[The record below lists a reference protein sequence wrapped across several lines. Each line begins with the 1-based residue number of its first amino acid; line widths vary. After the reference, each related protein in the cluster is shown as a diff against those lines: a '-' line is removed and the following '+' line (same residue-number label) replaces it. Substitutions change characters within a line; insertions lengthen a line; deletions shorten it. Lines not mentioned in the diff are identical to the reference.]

1 MSNIRNIQSQKR
13 HLFIDL
19 SEESYGLLMKNQLQK
34 SLEKILEAENQL
46 YKKISKG
53 QMKKF
58 STKIS
63 NMYYIKGL
71 ILDRM
76 KDLPKS
82 LLAYQR
88 AFEENKKNKSICNNI
103 GKVYLQLLN
112 YEEAEKYLLWAL
124 QLDNKLLQAY
134 VNLAYL
140 YFEITDFDK
149 CLMIC
154 NEALSRNIQDFMLF
168 EYLGICNVIH
178 RKNYSES
185 LVSFYQYMNI
195 CNKNKFKPSY
205 LSLYYMSYAL
215 LLESKYEE
223 SLKYIQSAIGFY
235 PKEGEAY
242 FLRAQVFYNLQK
254 LEQAEQDITKYAQI
268 KNIQLICVD
277 SQINSHLSGIDDTQF
292 ERNDQKSDQIKELI
306 NQQDDSN
313 NNSNINQNIYSD
325 QKQISNQNQT
335 TEYLKNEEI
344 KDKTQKNPELCV
356 NTNTEQNHLIQEE
369 KLNIYFQM
377 GLIFMQKA
385 NQISSIK
392 DVDKLFNKKKLQQ
405 KAIQYFEEA
414 NSIQYQFQ
422 IVFNLGLLLEEIGQ
436 IDDSFQVLQKTV
448 IKHFENSNDE
458 FYLNSDNYHILNL
471 LFLNIFK
478 LNCLQKYQQNLN
490 QILSYDETEQ
500 SKTKLSI
507 DSKTATD
514 SQDLQAINSKY
525 FSDVIY
531 PRKRKISVA
540 QVKNIKESL
549 SSQINQIKRNI
560 TLTKSQLI
568 EIILHKLNQ
577 INKQKLILSS
587 KQEQYKQTILDAES
601 FISPQLQ
608 TQGFSIISEENIRTN
623 TRTSYLQSCDDLSK
637 LEQQRNCNQSDFQE
651 DSQDVLDS
659 PTSQSP
665 KNKVSQDTNLQEDKE
680 SEMPNQQL
688 RSQNSRGSAE
698 ANKHVNENQVDMCFR
713 KMSSK
718 GCTCSTENSD
728 DKSNC
733 QYCSQDSQAAQKL
746 QSVNQNKKH
755 ETEDEEE
762 EEEEE
767 KSFLQDEENEEIKL
781 QKQREQEKDKIIKN
795 AQKIFKKQKK
805 EQQERIQKLKLEAN
819 KKQEEEYK
827 QEKQKLYDQIKLI
840 QREYDDIIQQFKSFL
855 NHTKNTQYQFF
866 PQCIACNPLYRRSG
880 ISSRDESDSQK
891 TQEDNPKSS
900 QLESHQTLSIQ
911 EKQQNKQKKLLQISS
926 SQSTNGE
933 IPSPN
938 AIKSKPKCECDKIK
952 NQILNYNSFLKSKNF
967 ERDFFFAFKRVIKN
981 TFLHSGYIID
991 SLYSKSS
998 ITISSLAELSLG
1010 FIPLFQSNL
1019 LQLDKDNS
1027 QIQIVSNE
1035 ILVKKCYVI
1044 LSLSDSVENLHQI
1057 LDSLSAALSIYLSE
1071 YMQEYYHNTSEC
1083 IYPDNWGDKMN
1094 QVLDLLKNSYEISFE
1109 LLGESYAYFIFY
1121 QFFANFIDNEEVLIK
1136 YKEKHMQERA
1146 QFLFNFILSNIK
1158 FSPIEY
1164 FKTKMN
1170 PPKQV
1175 IAPLNLAPN
1184 PTRIKTNV
1192 SSNNTESCN
1201 MNDSH
1206 IKSVSNYGQSEVV
1219 YESSI
1224 LRRSTKKQK
1233 KNSIQ
1238 RQEKCLCNIY

>member
-1 MSNIRNIQSQKR
+1 MSNNIRNIQSQKR

-58 STKIS
+58 STEIS

-124 QLDNKLLQAY
+124 QLDDKLLQAY

-154 NEALSRNIQDFMLF
+154 NEALSRNIQDFMIF

-185 LVSFYQYMNI
+185 LANFYQYMNI

-223 SLKYIQSAIGFY
+223 SLKYIESAIYFY
-235 PKEGEAY
+235 PQEGEAY

-268 KNIQLICVD
+268 KNIQLISVD

-292 ERNDQKSDQIKELI
+292 VDNDQKSDQIKELI
-306 NQQDDSN
+306 NKEEDSN
-313 NNSNINQNIYSD
+313 NSCNINQNINSD
-325 QKQISNQNQT
+325 QKQISQQNQT
-335 TEYLKNEEI
+335 NEFF
-344 KDKTQKNPELCV
+344 KDEETKDMTSKNPEMYI
-356 NTNTEQNHLIQEE
+356 NTEQNHLILEE
-369 KLNIYFQM
+369 KLNIYFQL
-377 GLIFMQKA
+377 GLIFMQKSS
-385 NQISSIK
+385 QISSTK
-392 DVDKLFNKKKLQQ
+392 DFDKLFNKQKLQQ

-414 NSIQYQFQ
+414 NSIQYQFP

-478 LNCLQKYQQNLN
+478 LNYLQKYQQNLN

-500 SKTKLSI
+500 SKAKLSV

-514 SQDLQAINSKY
+514 TQDLQAINSKY

-540 QVKNIKESL
+540 LVKDIKESL

-560 TLTKSQLI
+560 ALTKSQLI

-587 KQEQYKQTILDAES
+587 KQEQYKQTIVDLES

-623 TRTSYLQSCDDLSK
+623 IRTSYLQSCDDLNK
-637 LEQQRNCNQSDFQE
+637 LEQQRHSNQSDFQE

-659 PTSQSP
+659 PSSQSP
-665 KNKVSQDTNLQEDKE
+665 KNGKAQVTNAQEDKE
-680 SEMPNQQL
+680 NQMPNQQL
-688 RSQNSRGSAE
+688 RSQKSRESAE
-698 ANKHVNENQVDMCFR
+698 VNKQLNENQVDIRFR

-733 QYCSQDSQAAQKL
+733 KFCSEDSQISQKQ
-746 QSVNQNKKH
+746 QSTSQNKKLK
-755 ETEDEEE
+755 TEDED

-767 KSFLQDEENEEIKL
+767 KSFLQDEENEEYKL
-781 QKQREQEKDKIIKN
+781 QKQRELEKEKIIKN
-795 AQKIFKKQKK
+795 AKIIFQKQKK

-840 QREYDDIIQQFKSFL
+840 QREYDDIIQQFKSLL
-855 NHTKNTQYQFF
+855 NQSKNTQYQFF
-866 PQCIACNPLYRRSG
+866 PQCIACNPLYRRSDL
-880 ISSRDESDSQK
+880 SSRDESDSQK

-900 QLESHQTLSIQ
+900 QLDPNQVYPNQ
-911 EKQQNKQKKLLQISS
+911 ENQQNKQRDLPQISS

-933 IPSPN
+933 ISSPN
-938 AIKSKPKCECDKIK
+938 STKTKSNCECEKIK
-952 NQILNYNSFLKSKNF
+952 NQILNFNSFLKSKNF
-967 ERDFFFAFKRVIKN
+967 ERDFFFAFKRVVKN
-981 TFLHSGYIID
+981 TFLHSRYIID

-1010 FIPLFQSNL
+1010 FIPLFQSDL
-1019 LQLDKDNS
+1019 LLLDKDNS

-1057 LDSLSAALSIYLSE
+1057 LDSLSAALSVYLSE
-1071 YMQEYYHNTSEC
+1071 YMQEYYHNTSEN

-1121 QFFANFIDNEEVLIK
+1121 QFFAKFIDNEEELIK
-1136 YKEKHMQERA
+1136 YKEKHMHDRA

-1158 FSPIEY
+1158 FSPIEF

-1175 IAPLNLAPN
+1175 VSPPNLAPN
-1184 PTRIKTNV
+1184 PTRIKTNI
-1192 SSNNTESCN
+1192 SSNTESCN
-1201 MNDSH
+1201 ENDQNL
-1206 IKSVSNYGQSEVV
+1206 KSISNYCSSEAPQ
-1219 YESSI
+1219 ESSI

-1238 RQEKCLCNIY
+1238 RNEKCLCNIY

>member
-1 MSNIRNIQSQKR
+1 MSNIRSIQNQKR

-58 STKIS
+58 STEIS

-124 QLDNKLLQAY
+124 QLDDKLLQAY

-185 LVSFYQYMNI
+185 LVNFYQYMSI

-215 LLESKYEE
+215 LLESKYDE
-223 SLKYIQSAIGFY
+223 SLKYIESAIYFY
-235 PKEGEAY
+235 PQEGEAY

-292 ERNDQKSDQIKELI
+292 ENIDQKADQIKELI
-306 NQQDDSN
+306 NKEENSN
-313 NNSNINQNIYSD
+313 SSPNNINQNINSD
-325 QKQISNQNQT
+325 QKQISYQNQT
-335 TEYLKNEEI
+335 QEFLKDEET
-344 KDKTQKNPELCV
+344 KDMTKKNSEMYV
-356 NTNTEQNHLIQEE
+356 NTEQNHLIQEE

-377 GLIFMQKA
+377 GLIYMQKA
-385 NQISSIK
+385 NQISSTK
-392 DVDKLFNKKKLQQ
+392 DFDKLFNKQKLQQ

-414 NSIQYQFQ
+414 NSIQYQFP

-436 IDDSFQVLQKTV
+436 NDDSFQVLQKSV

-478 LNCLQKYQQNLN
+478 LNYLQKYQQNLN

-500 SKTKLSI
+500 SKAKLSI

-514 SQDLQAINSKY
+514 TQDLQAINSKY

-531 PRKRKISVA
+531 PRRRKISIT

-549 SSQINQIKRNI
+549 SCQINQIKRNI
-560 TLTKSQLI
+560 ALTKSQLI
-568 EIILHKLNQ
+568 EIVLHKLNQ
-577 INKQKLILSS
+577 INKQKLILSN
-587 KQEQYKQTILDAES
+587 KQEQYKQTIVDLES

-623 TRTSYLQSCDDLSK
+623 IRTSYLQSCDDLNK
-637 LEQQRNCNQSDFQE
+637 LEQQRHSNQSDFQE
-651 DSQDVLDS
+651 DSQDILDS
-659 PTSQSP
+659 SQSP
-665 KNKVSQDTNLQEDKE
+665 KNAIAQDTNLQENKE
-680 SEMPNQQL
+680 NQMPNQQL
-688 RSQNSRGSAE
+688 KTQNSRENSE
-698 ANKHVNENQVDMCFR
+698 ANRQGNENSIDMRFR

-718 GCTCSTENSD
+718 GCSCSYSTENST

-733 QYCSQDSQAAQKL
+733 KLCCDNHQTEQK
-746 QSVNQNKKH
+746 QQGVNQNKKLKTQN
-755 ETEDEEE
+755 EEEE

-767 KSFLQDEENEEIKL
+767 KSFLQDEENEEYKL
-781 QKQREQEKDKIIKN
+781 QKQREQEKEKIIKY
-795 AQKIFKKQKK
+795 AKIIFEKQKQ
-805 EQQERIQKLKLEAN
+805 EQQVRIQKLKLEAN

-840 QREYDDIIQQFKSFL
+840 QREYDDIIQQFKSLL
-855 NHTKNTQYQFF
+855 NQSKNNQYQFF
-866 PQCIACNPLYRRSG
+866 PQCIACNPLYRRSDL
-880 ISSRDESDSQK
+880 SSRDESDSQK

-900 QLESHQTLSIQ
+900 QLESHQIQ
-911 EKQQNKQKKLLQISS
+911 ENQQNKQKELPQISS

-933 IPSPN
+933 ISSPN
-938 AIKSKPKCECDKIK
+938 AINTKLKCECDKIK

-981 TFLHSGYIID
+981 TFLHSRYIID

-1010 FIPLFQSNL
+1010 FIPLFQSDL
-1019 LQLDKDNS
+1019 LLLDKDNS

-1057 LDSLSAALSIYLSE
+1057 LDSLSAALSVYLSE
-1071 YMQEYYHNTSEC
+1071 YMQEYYHNTSEN

-1121 QFFANFIDNEEVLIK
+1121 QFFAKFIDNEEELIK
-1136 YKEKHMQERA
+1136 YKEKHMQDRA

-1158 FSPIEY
+1158 FSPIEF

-1175 IAPLNLAPN
+1175 LALPNLAPN
-1184 PTRIKTNV
+1184 PTRIKTNI
-1192 SSNNTESCN
+1192 SSNTDTCN
-1201 MNDSH
+1201 VNESH
-1206 IKSVSNYGQSEVV
+1206 IKSVSNYGQSEAIQD
-1219 YESSI
+1219 SSI
-1224 LRRSTKKQK
+1224 LRRSSKKQK
-1233 KNSIQ
+1233 KNSVQ